1 MIWKR
6 AMDVLLV
13 LLAAPFLLP
22 IGLATAFMVAR
33 RLGRPVLFVQ
43 VRSGLRGRSFRILK
57 FRSMTDDRDA
67 EGKLLPDEDRLPPFG
82 RRLRST
88 SLDELP
94 QLWNVLKG
102 EMSLVGPRP
111 LLPQYNERYS
121 NRQKLRLN
129 MKPGITG
136 LAQVSG
142 RNALTWSERLELDAQ
157 YVENWSLMLDI
168 RIILRTIGAIL
179 RRSGAEPVDRPVMP
193 EFLGDR
199 EEDR

>member
-43 VRSGLRGRSFRILK
+43 VRSGLCGRSFRILK

-157 YVENWSLMLDI
+157 LNRRRRTNAVSLFMLSKHC
-168 RIILRTIGAIL
+168 LSKL
-179 RRSGAEPVDRPVMP
+179 WRRVANATN
-193 EFLGDR
+193 
-199 EEDR
+199 